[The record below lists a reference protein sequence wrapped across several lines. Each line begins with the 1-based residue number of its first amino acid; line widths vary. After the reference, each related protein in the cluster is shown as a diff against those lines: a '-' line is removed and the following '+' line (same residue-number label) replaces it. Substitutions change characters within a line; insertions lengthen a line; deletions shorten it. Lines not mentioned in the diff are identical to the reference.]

1 MVDGRTGLTCAE
13 DQLRPQLERRMMKM
27 HETHPVRAS
36 VAMVL
41 LFAAGLLLV
50 GCGDGD
56 VETSGPESGPST
68 VGDTLETEAGKL
80 TIHSYEAPA
89 QTDVRTIHP
98 DNVFAVVDVEGCVN
112 QRRSGVITLYTSAFT
127 LEMPDGSE
135 RRPTLAAREPALSDP
150 PVRAGNCIRGFLTFE
165 VPLDERPVFVVYR
178 TIPEASAAEQFSG
191 EAVRRWA
198 IE

>member
-1 MVDGRTGLTCAE
+1 
-13 DQLRPQLERRMMKM
+13 M
-27 HETHPVRAS
+27 HETHLVRAS

-41 LFAAGLLLV
+41 LFAAGLLLL

-56 VETSGPESGPST
+56 VETSGPESGPRT

-80 TIHSYEAPA
+80 TIHSYEAPV
-89 QTDVRTIHP
+89 QTDVGTIDP
-98 DNVFAVVDVEGCVN
+98 DNVFAVIDVEGCVN

-135 RRPTLAAREPALSDP
+135 RPPTLTAKEPALTDT
-150 PVRAGNCIRGFLTFE
+150 PVQAGDCIRGFLTFE
-165 VPLDERPVFVVYR
+165 IPPDARPSFVVYR
-178 TIPEASAAEQFSG
+178 TIPEAPAAEQFSG